1 MKQLH
6 KYWYLIKASILWKV
20 KQSNV
25 GKTEHTNKK
34 LEGRTP
40 IFMYVSLVQEKNGFL
55 LLAPI
60 WSSLQIFIS
69 MHKHCHS
76 TSNMNSG
83 TISNFLFWKLKC
95 TSLCL
100 PWPISYIVFQV
111 VILVSIGGLSRRLW
125 LRRSR
130 TVRALAQVS
139 LICIEEAHYITSLSS
154 LVKLVA

>member
-1 MKQLH
+1 
-6 KYWYLIKASILWKV
+6 
-20 KQSNV
+20 
-25 GKTEHTNKK
+25 
-34 LEGRTP
+34 
-40 IFMYVSLVQEKNGFL
+40 
-55 LLAPI
+55 
-60 WSSLQIFIS
+60 
-69 MHKHCHS
+69 
-76 TSNMNSG
+76 MNSG

-100 PWPISYIVFQV
+100 SWPISYIVFQV